1 MIDIKVKSECC
12 GCYACTNVCP
22 KQCIDMNIDN
32 EGFWYPNV
40 NKDLCI
46 DCSLCE
52 KVCPVIQ
59 NANKKDFDTTAY
71 ACKNK
76 TESVRLTSSSGGIFT
91 NLCEYVIENK
101 GVVFGA
107 GFNEKFEVEHS
118 KATTISECEKF
129 RGSKYVQS
137 KIGNTFSEA
146 KRCLN
151 EGRMVLFS
159 GTPCQIK
166 GLKLYLRKSYDN
178 LIAVDI
184 VCHGVPSPKVFDIYK
199 SDLIK
204 EYNSDIRSISFRD
217 KSNGWKNYKYTV
229 NFKDGTKK
237 ENYHGKNI
245 YSKGF
250 LSDLFLRPSC
260 NECCAKNFTSDSDIT
275 LGDYWGVQNKHPE
288 FDDDKGISLILV
300 NSKKGQDIFNKI
312 IDKIEMIESDLDYA
326 VSCNPCIVRPVKYND
341 KREKFFSELNENN
354 LNNLIEKYT
363 RVPIVKKV
371 LLKIRSI
378 LGRIKRKIY
387 K

>member
-32 EGFWYPNV
+32 ESFWYPKV

-59 NANKKDFDTTAY
+59 DAKEKDFDIIAY

-76 TESVRLTSSSGGIFT
+76 TESVRLTSSSGGVFT
-91 NLCEYVIENK
+91 NLCEYVIQNN

-107 GFNEKFEVEHS
+107 GFNENFEVEHS

-137 KIGNTFSEA
+137 KIGNTYSEA
-146 KRCLN
+146 KKYLN
-151 EGRMVLFS
+151 EGKLVLFS

-166 GLKLYLRKSYDN
+166 GLNLYLRKPYDN

-184 VCHGVPSPKVFDIYK
+184 VCHGVPSPRVFDIYK
-199 SDLIK
+199 SNLMK
-204 EYNSDIRSISFRD
+204 EYNSDISSVSFRD
-217 KSNGWKNYKYTV
+217 KDNGWKNYKYTV
-229 NFKDGTKK
+229 NFTNGSKK
-237 ENYHGKNI
+237 SNYHGDNI

-260 NECCAKNFTSDSDIT
+260 NECCAKNFTSNSDIT

-312 IDKIEMIESDLDYA
+312 SDKIEMIESDLDYA
-326 VSCNPCIVRPVKYND
+326 VSCNPSIVRPVKYNE
-341 KREKFFSELNENN
+341 KRDKFFEELNEDN
-354 LNNLIEKYT
+354 LNEVINKYT
-363 RVPIVKKV
+363 RVPISKRV
-371 LLKIRSI
+371 LRKIRSI
-378 LGRIKRKIY
+378 LGRIKRKIL